1 MQSLFEAKKIS
12 VETADGARI
21 VSDVSFVVEKKEL
34 HVIMGPNGSGKTTLI
49 SALMGHPRYTIVEG
63 KILLSGK
70 DLTTVP
76 PEIRAK
82 KGMFLSPQHPPALAG
97 VTLASFIHR
106 ARLARFGKRE
116 LSPLDRYRS
125 LRQATIDAGLSE
137 ALLDR
142 NVNEDFSGGEKKQAE
157 IIQLI
162 GLGPKIAFLD
172 EPDAGL
178 DVDAVA
184 RVGKAIMTLRKKG
197 MSVVL
202 ITHTP
207 SLLKHVAPTKVHI
220 MKDGHIILSG
230 GKELAERVLEEGY
243 EHINATD
250 IQHS

>member
-1 MQSLFEAKKIS
+1 MQTLFEAKNIS
-12 VETADGARI
+12 VETLDGERI

-34 HVIMGPNGSGKTTLI
+34 HVIMGPNGSGKSTLV
-49 SALMGHPRYTIVEG
+49 SALMGHPRYRIVEG
-63 KILLSGK
+63 KFFLSGK

-82 KGMFLSPQHPPALAG
+82 KGMFLSPQNPPAIGG
-97 VTLASFIHR
+97 VTLASFVHR

-116 LSPLDRYRS
+116 LPPLDRYRS
-125 LRQATIDAGLSE
+125 LRQATIDAGFSE
-137 ALLDR
+137 TLLDR

-172 EPDAGL
+172 EPDSGL

-184 RVGKAIMTLRKKG
+184 RVGKAIMALRKKG

-207 SLLKHVAPTKVHI
+207 SLLKHVAPNKVHI
-220 MKDGHIILSG
+220 MKDGRIVASG
-230 GKELAERVLEEGY
+230 GKELAERVLKDGY
-243 EHINATD
+243 EHV
-250 IQHS
+250 HEGGE